1 MFLRWPVEMYWLFL
15 FKRVLKVTMHFQGT
29 LSVNNIKVV
38 MKFFILLEFWLN
50 SNVENVEK
58 FFANLVFKQFCKWVK
73 TDI

>member
-15 FKRVLKVTMHFQGT
+15 FKRVLKVAMHFQGT

-38 MKFFILLEFWLN
+38 MKFFILFKFWLD
-50 SNVENVEK
+50 SNVDNVEK
-58 FFANLVFKQFCKWVK
+58 FFLIFVFNQFYKWVN

>member
-38 MKFFILLEFWLN
+38 MKFFFLFKFWLD
-50 SNVENVEK
+50 SNVDNVEK
-58 FFANLVFKQFCKWVK
+58 FFANLC
-73 TDI
+73 I